1 MKRRRHRWSTIERDI
16 RVGSGPL
23 IAGVDEVGRGPLAG
37 PVVACAV
44 IMPPDQRAIR
54 GVDDSKRLTPGMR
67 VDLARRIRDRALALS
82 VGAASVREIDRLNI
96 YHAST
101 LAMRR
106 ALARLRMP
114 PDHVLVDGR
123 AIRTLSIPHTA
134 VVHGDARCF
143 SIACA
148 SIIAKVTRD
157 RLMCALADRYPG
169 YRWERN
175 AGYATRDHI
184 DGLAASGITPHHRRT
199 FFRVSQ
205 LTLDLDAPG
214 ALDSVALEIIL
225 SDVAAAAGPA
235 DAGCADMPGDAAEA
249 GDIDDAALDAEL
261 DELGPD
267 ESAFTG
273 ASAADRP
280 RTVATGERVTP
291 PRPDREAPG
300 PQARP

>member
-1 MKRRRHRWSTIERDI
+1 MKRRRHRWSTIERDL
-16 RVGSGPL
+16 RVHSGPL

-54 GVDDSKRLTPGMR
+54 GVDDSKKLTPRLR
-67 VDLARRIRDRALALS
+67 VDLARRIRDRAVSLAI
-82 VGAASVREIDRLNI
+82 GAASVREIDRLNI

-106 ALARLRMP
+106 ALGRLRTA

-123 AIRTLSIPHTA
+123 AIRTLSVPHTA

-157 RLMCALADRYPG
+157 RLMCALADKYPG

-184 DGLAASGITPHHRRT
+184 DGLAARGITPHHRRT

-205 LTLDLDAPG
+205 LTLDLEAPG
-214 ALDSVALEIIL
+214 ALDPAALEIL
-225 SDVAAAAGPA
+225 LADAAGVPDGAGLCADVATA
-235 DAGCADMPGDAAEA
+235 DSDIVE
-249 GDIDDAALDAEL
+249 IDDAMVDAGLDALDRDDPSPVDWPVPGL
-261 DELGPD
+261 
-267 ESAFTG
+267 
-273 ASAADRP
+273 ASDPLEP
-280 RTVATGERVTP
+280 RR
-291 PRPDREAPG
+291 DREVPDPPAHP
-300 PQARP
+300 